1 MKEYK
6 CKNCETIFTG
16 ISDSLQCPECE
27 EEFTHTELQVN
38 SEKCNCKEMTCLEN
52 CTKKHTCHAYWCEK
66 CEPEK
71 YTSLTTSSSEK
82 KIKCKRCK
90 TVFEYSE
97 MDSDQCPNC
106 FGTMEECTTSPVVTN
121 EGGWEDVVNNF
132 IKKWCGENASHL
144 LDTDDNDGQKLRCF
158 ISSTIIEEHRKEQ
171 EDILLQLY

>member
-66 CEPEK
+66 CEPE
-71 YTSLTTSSSEK
+71 
-82 KIKCKRCK
+82 
-90 TVFEYSE
+90 
-97 MDSDQCPNC
+97 N
-106 FGTMEECTTSPVVTN
+106 
-121 EGGWEDVVNNF
+121 
-132 IKKWCGENASHL
+132 
-144 LDTDDNDGQKLRCF
+144 
-158 ISSTIIEEHRKEQ
+158 
-171 EDILLQLY
+171 ILL

>member
-1 MKEYK
+1 M
-6 CKNCETIFTG
+6 
-16 ISDSLQCPECE
+16 
-27 EEFTHTELQVN
+27 
-38 SEKCNCKEMTCLEN
+38 
-52 CTKKHTCHAYWCEK
+52 
-66 CEPEK
+66 
-71 YTSLTTSSSEK
+71 
-82 KIKCKRCK
+82 
-90 TVFEYSE
+90 FEYSE

-171 EDILLQLY
+171 EDILLQIEKEISEKKRDRDYIKIPKEFRIVTGKQHIVTGKQVSQSRSFPVTKCPSHEVSQCFPVTIDSF